1 MLYSSYK
8 PKVQGHGLW
17 LFWVC
22 GWTEIGIKTG
32 NLRLWTWTWA
42 CKLLCCFPS
51 LFVDLFIEPRL
62 ETLIKKCFG
71 PEQIFKLQSSN
82 NFMKKEIKL
91 SSVKKKTLG
100 ARMECFRLFVENVLQ
115 MTLHDAI
122 RGGRLMMTGF
132 YTGKYSL
139 FLIFRWMNWTFQIKV
154 LLLSPRSN
162 ICKNDGS
169 GCWGCEPCGSRIGL
183 SGSVLIWY
191 KICLLS
197 SVKKLII

>member
-1 MLYSSYK
+1 M
-8 PKVQGHGLW
+8 
-17 LFWVC
+17 
-22 GWTEIGIKTG
+22 
-32 NLRLWTWTWA
+32 RLWTWTWAWA

-122 RGGRLMMTGF
+122 RRREIDDDWVLYRKIFSVSDFPMDELNISNQSFITF
-132 YTGKYSL
+132 SSL
-139 FLIFRWMNWTFQIKV
+139 QYL
-154 LLLSPRSN
+154 
-162 ICKNDGS
+162 
-169 GCWGCEPCGSRIGL
+169 
-183 SGSVLIWY
+183 
-191 KICLLS
+191 
-197 SVKKLII
+197 

>member
-22 GWTEIGIKTG
+22 GWTEIGLKTG
-32 NLRLWTWTWA
+32 DLRFGSWTWA

-115 MTLHDAI
+115 MTLHEAI
-122 RGGRLMMTGF
+122 RRREIDDDWVLYRNNILCFWFSDGWIEHFKSKFYYFLLAPIFVKMMDPAAEAVNHVGVELDCRALCSFDTKYVF
-132 YTGKYSL
+132 YL
-139 FLIFRWMNWTFQIKV
+139 
-154 LLLSPRSN
+154 P
-162 ICKNDGS
+162 
-169 GCWGCEPCGSRIGL
+169 
-183 SGSVLIWY
+183 
-191 KICLLS
+191 
-197 SVKKLII
+197 